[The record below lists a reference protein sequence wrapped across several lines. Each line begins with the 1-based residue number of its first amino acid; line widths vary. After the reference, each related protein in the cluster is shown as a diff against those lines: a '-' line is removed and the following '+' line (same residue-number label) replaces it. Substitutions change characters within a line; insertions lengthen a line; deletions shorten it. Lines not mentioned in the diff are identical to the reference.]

1 MAGRTIGV
9 VGSAPLTCAAV
20 TARSMTLATTSLSV
34 LLIAAVA
41 AAAVFTAKEASAHE
55 SDCHAQQTCPSDDGG
70 YVWTDDKG
78 QGWTC
83 FLSTGRDEGTV
94 IVFDGQ
100 QYACEVV
107 TPEEPPPPTTP
118 EEPPPPTTPAEPP
131 PPTTTT
137 EASPPV
143 TETRPPPTA
152 TVPAKPP
159 STRPTKP
166 AKETSRKAREDAK
179 PTRSSARPHPPAK
192 KTRRTAPSPSVGG
205 FGSPSSATPVLAGG
219 PYVFPVLGPAA
230 FVDTFG
236 APRPTVSWHH
246 GDDIFAPAGAPVLAV
261 AAGTVFSV
269 GWNDLG
275 GKRLWLRDG
284 QGNEFYY
291 AHLSAFSAL
300 AVEGAQVSAGEVLGY
315 VGTTGDAHGTPA
327 HLHFEIHPV
336 SMIGLGYDG
345 AVNPTGYLESWRR
358 LLDVPEGG
366 VGGVAGSVLRPGAML
381 IAVSDISTASG
392 LDRGSIRR
400 ALAGRPAR
408 KTAHSVVGLQFE
420 PRQTRWTA
428 SERSVAE
435 AKLKAD
441 AIEYARTSSRLF
453 GSAVW
458 DALAACEAGGDW
470 STDTGNG
477 YAGGLQFAPGTWL
490 GHGGGSYARSA
501 AAATREE
508 QIAVAEIV
516 LAAQGWQAWPTC
528 SWLLGFN
535 EE

>member
-1 MAGRTIGV
+1 
-9 VGSAPLTCAAV
+9 
-20 TARSMTLATTSLSV
+20 MTLATTSLCV
-34 LLIAAVA
+34 LLVAAIA
-41 AAAVFTAKEASAHE
+41 AAAVFTAKDASAHE
-55 SDCHAQQTCPSDDGG
+55 SDCHARQTCPSDDGG
-70 YVWTDDKG
+70 YVWTDDNG

-83 FLSTGRDEGTV
+83 FLSTGRDEWTV

-100 QYACEVV
+100 AYECEVV
-107 TPEEPPPPTTP
+107 TPEEPPPPTTA
-118 EEPPPPTTPAEPP
+118 TT
-131 PPTTTT
+131 TTTT
-137 EASPPV
+137 ETSPPL
-143 TETRPPPTA
+143 TETQPPPTA
-152 TVPAKPP
+152 TVPTKPS
-159 STRPTKP
+159 STRPAKP
-166 AKETSRKAREDAK
+166 AKEKTKAREDAK
-179 PTRSSARPHPPAK
+179 PPRSSARPQPAAK
-192 KTRRTAPSPSVGG
+192 KTGRPVPSPSVGG

-275 GKRLWLRDG
+275 GKRLWLRDR

-300 AVEGAQVSAGEVLGY
+300 AVEGARVSAGEVLGY
-315 VGTTGDAHGTPA
+315 VGTTGDAQGTPA

-336 SMIGLGYDG
+336 SMLGLRYAG

-358 LLDVPEGG
+358 LLDVREGG
-366 VGGVAGSVLRPGAML
+366 VGGTAGSVARPGAML

-400 ALAGRPAR
+400 ALARRPAR
-408 KTAHSVVGLQFE
+408 ETAHSVAGLQLE
-420 PRQTRWTA
+420 PRQRRWTA
-428 SERSVAE
+428 TQRSVAE
-435 AKLKAD
+435 AKLKAN
-441 AIEYARTSSRLF
+441 AIEFARASSRHF

-470 STDTGNG
+470 SADTGNG

-490 GHGGGSYARSA
+490 GSGGGAYARSA

-516 LAAQGWQAWPTC
+516 LAAQGWLAWPTC
-528 SWLLGFN
+528 SRLLGFT

>member
-1 MAGRTIGV
+1 
-9 VGSAPLTCAAV
+9 
-20 TARSMTLATTSLSV
+20 MTLATTSLCV
-34 LLIAAVA
+34 LLVAAVA
-41 AAAVFTAKEASAHE
+41 AAAVFTAKDASAHE

-70 YVWTDDKG
+70 YVWTDDNG

-83 FLSTGRDEGTV
+83 FVSTGPDEGTAV
-94 IVFDGQ
+94 VFDGQ
-100 QYACEVV
+100 QYACWAA
-107 TPEEPPPPTTP
+107 TPEEPAPPTTTT
-118 EEPPPPTTPAEPP
+118 ETSPPL
-131 PPTTTT
+131 TTT
-137 EASPPV
+137 EASPPL
-143 TETRPPPTA
+143 TETQPPPTA
-152 TVPAKPP
+152 TVPTKPS

-166 AKETSRKAREDAK
+166 AKEQRKAREDAK
-179 PTRSSARPHPPAK
+179 PRSSGGPRPPAK
-192 KTRRTAPSPSVGG
+192 KTARTVPSPSVGG

-219 PYVFPVLGPAA
+219 PYVFPVVGPAA

-246 GDDIFAPAGAPVLAV
+246 GDDIFAPAGAPVVAV

-275 GKRLWLRDG
+275 GRRLWLRDG

-300 AVEGAQVSAGEVLGY
+300 AVEGRRVSAGEVLGY
-315 VGTTGDAHGTPA
+315 VGTTGDAEGTPA
-327 HLHFEIHPV
+327 HLHFEIHPA
-336 SMIGLGYDG
+336 SMLDLGYDG
-345 AVNPTGYLESWRR
+345 AVNPTGYLEAWRR
-358 LLDVPEGG
+358 LLDVREGG
-366 VGGVAGSVLRPGAML
+366 VGGAAGSLPRPGAML

-408 KTAHSVVGLQFE
+408 ATAHSVPRLQLA
-420 PRQTRWTA
+420 PRRTRWTA
-428 SERSVAE
+428 RERSAAE
-435 AKLKAD
+435 ARLRAN
-441 AIEYARTSSRLF
+441 AIEYARASSRLF

-458 DALAACEAGGDW
+458 DALAVCEAGGDW
-470 STDTGNG
+470 SAETGNG
-477 YAGGLQFAPGTWL
+477 YAGGLQFAPGTWH
-490 GHGGGSYARSA
+490 GFGGGSYARSA

-528 SWLLGFN
+528 SQLLGFN

>member
-1 MAGRTIGV
+1 
-9 VGSAPLTCAAV
+9 
-20 TARSMTLATTSLSV
+20 MTLATTSLCV
-34 LLIAAVA
+34 LLVAAVA
-41 AAAVFTAKEASAHE
+41 AAAVFAAKDASAHE

-70 YVWTDDKG
+70 YVWTDDNG
-78 QGWTC
+78 QQWTC
-83 FLSTGRDEGTV
+83 ALSNSQDEATV
-94 IVFDGQ
+94 IVFDGLAYSC
-100 QYACEVV
+100 YAV
-107 TPEEPPPPTTP
+107 TPEEPL
-118 EEPPPPTTPAEPP
+118 

-137 EASPPV
+137 STETSPTV
-143 TETRPPPTA
+143 TETQPPPTA
-152 TVPAKPP
+152 TVPTRPS

-166 AKETSRKAREDAK
+166 AKETKKAREDAK
-179 PTRSSARPHPPAK
+179 PPRSSARPESPAK
-192 KTRRTAPSPSVGG
+192 KTGRTVPSPSVGG

-236 APRPTVSWHH
+236 APRATVSWHH

-275 GKRLWLRDG
+275 GKRLWLRDR

-300 AVEGAQVSAGEVLGY
+300 AVEGRRVSAGEVLGY
-315 VGTTGDAHGTPA
+315 VGTTGDAEGTPP
-327 HLHFEIHPV
+327 HLHFEIHPA
-336 SMIGLGYDG
+336 SMLGFGYNG

-358 LLDVPEGG
+358 LLDVREGG
-366 VGGVAGSVLRPGAML
+366 VGGAAGAVPRPGAML

-400 ALAGRPAR
+400 AMARRPAR
-408 KTAHSVVGLQFE
+408 ETAHSVAGVQLE

-428 SERSVAE
+428 RERSAAE
-435 AKLKAD
+435 ARLKSD
-441 AIEYARTSSRLF
+441 AIEFARASSRHF

-477 YAGGLQFAPGTWL
+477 YAGGLQFHPNTWL
-490 GHGGGSYARSA
+490 GFGGGSYARSA

-516 LAAQGWQAWPTC
+516 LAVQGWQAWPTC
-528 SWLLGFN
+528 SRLLGFN

>member
-1 MAGRTIGV
+1 
-9 VGSAPLTCAAV
+9 
-20 TARSMTLATTSLSV
+20 MTLATTSLCV
-34 LLIAAVA
+34 LLVAAVA
-41 AAAVFTAKEASAHE
+41 AAAVFTAKDASAHE

-70 YVWTDDKG
+70 YVWTDDNG
-78 QGWTC
+78 QRWTC
-83 FLSTGRDEGTV
+83 FVSTGPDEGTA

-100 QYACEVV
+100 QYACWAV
-107 TPEEPPPPTTP
+107 TPEEPPPPTATT
-118 EEPPPPTTPAEPP
+118 ETSPPL
-131 PPTTTT
+131 TTT
-137 EASPPV
+137 ETSPPL
-143 TETRPPPTA
+143 TETQPPPTA
-152 TVPAKPP
+152 TVPTKPS

-166 AKETSRKAREDAK
+166 AKKKRRARDDAK
-179 PTRSSARPHPPAK
+179 PPRSSARPQLPAK
-192 KTRRTAPSPSVGG
+192 KMGRTVPSPSLGG

-219 PYVFPVLGPAA
+219 PYVFPVVGPAA

-246 GDDIFAPAGAPVLAV
+246 GDDIFAPAGAPVVAV

-275 GKRLWLRDG
+275 GRRLWLRDG

-300 AVEGAQVSAGEVLGY
+300 AVEGRRVSAGEVLGY
-315 VGTTGDAHGTPA
+315 VGTTGDAEGTPA
-327 HLHFEIHPV
+327 HLHFEIHPA
-336 SMIGLGYDG
+336 SMLGLGYDG

-358 LLDVPEGG
+358 LLDVREGG
-366 VGGVAGSVLRPGAML
+366 VGGVAGSLRRPGAML

-408 KTAHSVVGLQFE
+408 ETAHSVAGLELE

-428 SERSVAE
+428 TERSAAE
-435 AKLKAD
+435 ARLKTN
-441 AIEYARTSSRLF
+441 AIEYARASSRLF

-458 DALAACEAGGDW
+458 DALATCEAGGDW
-470 STDTGNG
+470 SAETGNG
-477 YAGGLQFAPGTWL
+477 YAGGLQFAPGTWH
-490 GHGGGSYARSA
+490 GFGGGSYARSA

-528 SWLLGFN
+528 SRLLGFN

>member
-1 MAGRTIGV
+1 MR
-9 VGSAPLTCAAV
+9 
-20 TARSMTLATTSLSV
+20 LATTSLCV
-34 LLIAAVA
+34 LLVAAVG
-41 AAAVFTAKEASAHE
+41 AAAVFTANEASAHE
-55 SDCHAQQTCPSDDGG
+55 SDCHAQQTCPSDDGS
-70 YVWTDDKG
+70 YVWTDDNG

-118 EEPPPPTTPAEPP
+118 EEPPPPTTPEEPP
-131 PPTTTT
+131 PPTTPAEPPPSTT
-137 EASPPV
+137 TTQAPPPL
-143 TETRPPPTA
+143 TETRPPPTTTA
-152 TVPAKPP
+152 PTKPS

-166 AKETSRKAREDAK
+166 AKEKNRKAREDAK
-179 PTRSSARPHPPAK
+179 PPRSSARRRPPAQ
-192 KTRRTAPSPSVGG
+192 KTGRTVPSPSVGG

-275 GKRLWLRDG
+275 GKRLWLRDR

-300 AVEGAQVSAGEVLGY
+300 AVEGARVSAGEVLGY

-327 HLHFEIHPV
+327 HLHFEIHPL
-336 SMIGLGYDG
+336 SMLGLGYDG
-345 AVNPTGYLESWRR
+345 AVNPIGYLESWRR
-358 LLDVPEGG
+358 LLDVREGG
-366 VGGVAGSVLRPGAML
+366 VDGAAGSVLRPGAML

-408 KTAHSVVGLQFE
+408 KTAHSVAGLQLE
-420 PRQTRWTA
+420 PRPMRWTA
-428 SERSVAE
+428 TERSAAE

-470 STDTGNG
+470 STETGNG

-490 GHGGGSYARSA
+490 GFGGRSYARSA